1 MPTLK
6 KSTIVAWVSKLYIA
20 CWLRIASAK
29 RSGSKS
35 TRTTPSVPFDP
46 STPAP
51 LSPSDEKAMA
61 DNLTNTYG
69 IRSIYA

>member
-1 MPTLK
+1 
-6 KSTIVAWVSKLYIA
+6 
-20 CWLRIASAK
+20 
-29 RSGSKS
+29 
-35 TRTTPSVPFDP
+35 
-46 STPAP
+46 